1 MNSTGS
7 SQLGRQKLLNI
18 TPSLEIYYM
27 GFGITYQMK
36 AMFATE
42 GGLRTV
48 IT

>member
-1 MNSTGS
+1 
-7 SQLGRQKLLNI
+7 
-18 TPSLEIYYM
+18 M